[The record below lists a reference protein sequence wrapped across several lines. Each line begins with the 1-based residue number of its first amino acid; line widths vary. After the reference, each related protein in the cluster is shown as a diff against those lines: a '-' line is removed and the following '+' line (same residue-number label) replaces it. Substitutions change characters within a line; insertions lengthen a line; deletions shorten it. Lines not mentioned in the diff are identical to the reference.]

1 MFKALRFRF
10 ILIFFFLFMALFWD
24 FYRGELRS
32 TVQTGVCEEYDF
44 VKGECKLGSNLKTVA
59 FLPQIV
65 DLVTLVLVVGLTF
78 LGSWFRQDSLVNKLE
93 KASHLAKDCG
103 QLFAA
108 IGAVIT
114 FSYVFYEPFLHVAFK
129 IIFLSYMY
137 GQILGYILTVITNYL
152 RSSEETVIAPAH

>member
-1 MFKALRFRF
+1 MFKALRFKF

-32 TVQTGVCEEYDF
+32 TVQTGICEEYDF

-93 KASHLAKDCG
+93 RASHLAKDCG
-103 QLFAA
+103 ELFAA
-108 IGAVIT
+108 IET
-114 FSYVFYEPFLHVAFK
+114 CPLK
-129 IIFLSYMY
+129 I
-137 GQILGYILTVITNYL
+137 G
-152 RSSEETVIAPAH
+152 P